1 MLTAIDKPDIVVVIE
16 AETGNRLRGKG
27 QALWMLCPFHSEK
40 TPSLKVNPDKQT
52 WYCFGCNEGGDV
64 LTFIQKFKGL
74 SFPEA
79 LRYLGIESDKPYKP
93 NPEVE
98 RRKKLLEQF
107 RTWEREYFDEVVS
120 QLRLI
125 GKIMSGIKTD
135 GELEK
140 LAALY
145 KLQSVLDYHGQILTF
160 GNDEERFELY
170 KEIMRDEN

>member
-1 MLTAIDKPDIVVVIE
+1 MSTVKEDIDIVEVIE
-16 AETGNRLRGKG
+16 SETGNRLKGKG
-27 QALWMLCPFHSEK
+27 NSLWMLCPFHSEK
-40 TPSLKVNPDKQT
+40 TPSFKVNPDRQT

-64 LTFIQKFKGL
+64 ISFMQKFKGL

-93 NPEVE
+93 NPEIE

-125 GKIMSGIKTD
+125 GKVMSGIKTEW
-135 GELEK
+135 ELEK
-140 LAALY
+140 LAELY
-145 KLQSVLDYHGQILTF
+145 KIQPILDYHYQILTF

-170 KEIMRDEN
+170 KETRR